1 MGSELNRVMQ
11 KYSVPNQGMAQTLGA
26 MGRYGDSLVAH
37 ITPEEAMMLKRQGGA
52 GTINPLTGLLE
63 FYDSDGSGNASDSG
77 NPTGGDT
84 GGGGGDNGGW
94 GGGDWGANV
103 DFGGPMGGTM
113 GGGFAGDNA
122 QSGMANVF
130 GNSTFGGG
138 FAGDNAQSGMANV
151 SGDSVASTTS
161 DNSGGYNNAGGND
174 YFVTDSG
181 LTTAPTNTPTT
192 TTTPATTAPTTNTT
206 TPTSNFQFA
215 PYSAPASY
223 GFELDRLM
231 RQYGVSTPTRMPFA
245 GYNAADDVRRA
256 EYDKNVYQNYADQF
270 NNRLAQTN
278 MYNRAQFMPD
288 PTKFTPQYST
298 PVANP
303 TYAPANYG
311 GIYNTYTK
319 YFGRAPEEAGVQY
332 WGKMGATGDALRDA
346 ILRGAQNSDLDY
358 LRSQYPD
365 LAPAPAPAP
374 TPPAPQP
381 GGDGYAYHGGDLWN
395 RLPPLEQPGGG
406 GGPLF
411 ARGGAVKTRYAEG
424 GEVEE
429 PETERSN
436 RGPLTPEGAA
446 RMAAL
451 LDQMRPTTNY
461 GAQLAGAQQAARGE
475 TEAFSNMIR
484 QMSERAESPTSRAE
498 MYFRLASAF
507 GAPTRTGQFTENLG
521 LAGQQMGEYARGR
534 RTDEA
539 ERRALALRAQE
550 LRMAGA
556 RQDLASLQ
564 TLAGQ
569 EAAAQ
574 RAINLRMIDAQA
586 RAGAPNA
593 RETRIN
599 DTMQTFNVDRPTA
612 VRIVD
617 NIIVAVPG
625 SAGEPPTFFD
635 RSTNEIVVPGGVR
648 RPAPNEPRETPT
660 PQPAAAPTEAE
671 APAVNLRRPQAAA
684 ATAPA
689 TAAAPTSVED
699 FYAGRRRREVEQ
711 AEQMSGAQ
719 ARGQAVVRREEQ
731 PARVE
736 EAGQTAEAQAR
747 GRATV
752 ETETEERKR
761 QRGQT
766 NVESILRDMAASYL
780 RLNELGGI
788 PGESRTTL
796 QNLPAYL
803 AGTGAGQEVGMAL
816 ATQSQT
822 QRNQI
827 QASVRQL
834 LTAIK
839 NATGMSAQEMNSN
852 VELQSLMAA
861 VSNPRQ
867 SIESVRG
874 ILASISRQYGLGE
887 LDFPEPTAPP
897 AAVPREQTQGSRRRG
912 AAANATPTLEQ
923 FLAAARRA
931 NPNVSDEV
939 LTDYYNRTYGG
950 R

>member
-1 MGSELNRVMQ
+1 VAVPEAGGIAQMPGISMLANNSSEL
-11 KYSVPNQGMAQTLGA
+11 
-26 MGRYGDSLVAH
+26 
-37 ITPEEAMMLKRQGGA
+37 
-52 GTINPLTGLLE
+52 
-63 FYDSDGSGNASDSG
+63 
-77 NPTGGDT
+77 
-84 GGGGGDNGGW
+84 
-94 GGGDWGANV
+94 AN
-103 DFGGPMGGTM
+103 
-113 GGGFAGDNA
+113 
-122 QSGMANVF
+122 
-130 GNSTFGGG
+130 
-138 FAGDNAQSGMANV
+138 
-151 SGDSVASTTS
+151 
-161 DNSGGYNNAGGND
+161 
-174 YFVTDSG
+174 
-181 LTTAPTNTPTT
+181 
-192 TTTPATTAPTTNTT
+192 
-206 TPTSNFQFA
+206 
-215 PYSAPASY
+215 
-223 GFELDRLM
+223 LM
-231 RQYGVSTPTRMPFA
+231 RQYGVSSPTIIPNITQASDPNQATQPDSQM
-245 GYNAADDVRRA
+245 
-256 EYDKNVYQNYADQF
+256 YDKQAYQNYL
-270 NNRLAQTN
+270 NEYMTRLAQTN
-278 MYNRAQFMPD
+278 MYNRAQFMAD
-288 PTKFTPQYST
+288 PSQFNPQWSDLITGPGLAPSNYQDVYNMYKQYAGGLPTST
-298 PVANP
+298 P
-303 TYAPANYG
+303 TSG
-311 GIYNTYTK
+311 
-319 YFGRAPEEAGVQY
+319 
-332 WGKMGATGDALRDA
+332 TG
-346 ILRGAQNSDLDY
+346 
-358 LRSQYPD
+358 
-365 LAPAPAPAP
+365 
-374 TPPAPQP
+374 
-381 GGDGYAYHGGDLWN
+381 
-395 RLPPLEQPGGG
+395 
-406 GGPLF
+406 F

-446 RMAAL
+446 RMAEL
-451 LDQMRPTTNY
+451 LGQLRPTTNY
-461 GAQLAGAQQAARGE
+461 GAQLAGAQQAARNE
-475 TEAFSNMIR
+475 SEAFSNMVR
-484 QMSERAESPTSRAE
+484 QMSERTESPTSRAE

-507 GAPTRTGQFTENLG
+507 GAPTRTGQFTENLA

-550 LRMAGA
+550 LRAAGA

-574 RAINLRMIDAQA
+574 RAINLRMIDAQMRGA
-586 RAGAPNA
+586 APNA
-593 RETRIN
+593 RETRIA
-599 DTMQTFNVDRPTA
+599 DVMQTYGFDRPTA
-612 VRIVD
+612 IRIVD
-617 NIIVAVPG
+617 NLIVAVPG

-648 RPAPNEPRETPT
+648 RPAPNEPTERPT

-671 APAVNLRRPQAAA
+671 APAINLRRPQAAA
-684 ATAPA
+684 TTAPT

-699 FYAGRRRREVEQ
+699 FYAGRRMRDVEQ
-711 AEQMSGAQ
+711 AGRTAEAQ
-719 ARGQAVVRREEQ
+719 ARGQSVVRREDQ

-761 QRGQT
+761 LRGQT
-766 NVESILRDMAASYL
+766 NVESILRDLAASYL
-780 RLNELGGI
+780 RLDELGGI
-788 PGESRTTL
+788 PSERRTTIE
-796 QNLPAYL
+796 NVPAYL
-803 AGTGAGQEVGMAL
+803 AGTGAGQEVGMAIG
-816 ATQSQT
+816 TPSQT

-861 VSNPRQ
+861 VSSPRQ

-887 LDFPEPTAPP
+887 LTFPEPTAPP
-897 AAVPREQTQGSRRRG
+897 AAAPREQTQGSRRRG

-931 NPNVSDEV
+931 NPNVSDEA